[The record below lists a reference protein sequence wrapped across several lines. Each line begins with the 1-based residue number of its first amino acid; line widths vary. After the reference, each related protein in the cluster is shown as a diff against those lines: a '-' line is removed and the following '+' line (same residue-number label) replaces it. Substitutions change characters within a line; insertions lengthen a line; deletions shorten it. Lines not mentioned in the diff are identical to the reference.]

1 MRNSYK
7 HVLCH
12 QVFMY
17 FLTFCIGYPMPSVQ
31 NISIFPQGFEKTSVE
46 VVFFRKTYLR
56 QPTGCDPRPFYIVIY
71 NECETL
77 YLSLEEDSVCTLLF
91 WYFLQS
97 QSRFIQSPSDCF
109 YFSLARREFKLICQI
124 TNLNSLIYLLR
135 INGLFGL
142 VLSIFFF
149 FFHLLFLLYFLTL

>member
-1 MRNSYK
+1 MSSGV
-7 HVLCH
+7 HVLP
-12 QVFMY
+12 Y
-17 FLTFCIGYPMPSVQ
+17 LLYRISYAFCIGYL
-31 NISIFPQGFEKTSVE
+31 FPQGFEKASVE